1 MKPPVSSPQL
11 RFSDF
16 FGVVV
21 DFCAWQLGARN
32 EHAAAK
38 RKISLPRER
47 GAKLGQGRNGI
58 TGRDPRSGRVPVYAG
73 FNLDPAERSA
83 YWGTALPSADDK
95 KPTSSFTSLSGA

>member
-1 MKPPVSSPQL
+1 MKPPVSSPRL

-38 RKISLPRER
+38 HKISLPRER

-58 TGRDPRSGRVPVYAG
+58 NGRDRAP
-73 FNLDPAERSA
+73 
-83 YWGTALPSADDK
+83 
-95 KPTSSFTSLSGA
+95 